1 MSKQYDGEGFMST
14 PLEGAGARPKDS
26 YHPDSED
33 NEVRFRAADEEYQR
47 LKADFARIARD
58 RRLNSHSRSDSSR
71 SSSPLGRQPQKRATN
86 LPKFRIATFYA
97 SHVELWFNQIE
108 TQFALHQIDDD
119 DERYSLTCAALSGEI
134 ASDVRDV
141 LLQPFR
147 SNKYDSLKAILI
159 ERRGLTTPARVNKVI
174 SGEKIGSDIP
184 SRFLRRLQKTAG
196 FGTKAVVGKAVIRQ
210 AFIRQMPAS
219 IRAHLATQP
228 DSASLESLAV
238 LADRALAAEQ
248 DVEESKPGVA
258 EIKVDETSK
267 LVGLLEDLSKR
278 IKKLETVTTA
288 ERKRNKGRGRANN
301 YAHAPAFAP
310 NVQASGFISNQ
321 HSQYRDVKYNVRPFA
336 PPPQAPQNNV
346 AQPTDTATAQVCY
359 YHHTYGEKARLCSEP
374 CSYYVSLGQREVA
387 NIALSH
393 SKLLYV
399 ADKGHKC
406 RYLIDTGA
414 AVSVLPKSCANRI
427 SGADSLPLVAANN
440 STINTYGNCKRV
452 VDVGLKREYPWTF
465 IVADVQQPII
475 GADFLIH
482 YNLLVDLRS
491 RCLRDMRTGLAIAAS
506 LSSVKPLSLNRVDT
520 VRNEYTKLLGQ
531 FPELTRPTTK
541 GEPVKHGI
549 THKIVTKGHP
559 VFARPRR
566 FAPDKLVTAK
576 REFDDMIKLGVI
588 EPSDSEWSSSLHM
601 VPKKNGDWRPCGD
614 YRSLNAQT
622 VPDRYPIPHIKDFTQ
637 RLAGSKKISKIDLV
651 RAYYQIPVE
660 PSDVH
665 KTAVTTPFGLFNFT
679 RTPFGLRN
687 SGQTFQ
693 RFIDH
698 MTRGLD
704 FVFVYLNDLLVTSPD
719 HKTHKKHLRILFTR
733 LSEYRIIIGPEKC
746 QFGTS
751 ELSFLGHQVCA
762 EGISPLPS
770 AVDAIVNFN
779 KPEKQRALRR
789 YLGMVNY
796 YHRFIPHCAAK
807 LTPLNNLLTS
817 ANEGHTRLSPKSNF
831 DLKWNKEA
839 ESAFSESKQILAN
852 ATLLVHPDS
861 TAQLNITCDA
871 SDVAVGGV
879 LQQFLNG
886 MWQPLSFF
894 SKKLNP
900 AETRYSALDREL
912 LAVYATIK
920 HFRHNLER
928 RNFFVNTDHKPL
940 TFVMSSV
947 TERASL
953 QQTRHLAFIAEFT
966 TDIRYVKG
974 ETNFVADALSRPSV
988 SAIHDGPVI
997 DYKALSLDQAND
1009 AECTRLRHSTA
1020 STMNFKLLKSFDN
1033 QLIWCDVSTGH
1044 NRPYLTTKFR

>member
-1 MSKQYDGEGFMST
+1 MSKQYDSEGFMST

-33 NEVRFRAADEEYQR
+33 NEVRFRAADEEYQC

-58 RRLNSHSRSDSSR
+58 RRLSSHSRSDSSR

-97 SHVELWFNQIE
+97 SDVELWFNQIE

-119 DERYSLTCAALSGEI
+119 DERYSLTCAALFGEI

-141 LLQPFR
+141 LLQLFR

-159 ERRGLTTPARVNKVI
+159 ERRGLTTPERVNKVI

-278 IKKLETVTTA
+278 IKKLETVTTS

-301 YAHAPAFAP
+301 YVHVPAFAP
-310 NVQASGFISNQ
+310 NVQASRFISNQ
-321 HSQYRDVKYNVRPFA
+321 HSQYRDVKDNARPFA
-336 PPPQAPQNNV
+336 PPTNLQTTARPFVPPPNTQRNDAAETLNSADAP
-346 AQPTDTATAQVCY
+346 VCY
-359 YHHTYGEKARLCSEP
+359 FHQTFGDKARTCRSP
-374 CSYYVSLGQREVA
+374 CAFSLNCQ
-387 NIALSH
+387 
-393 SKLLYV
+393 

-414 AVSVLPKSCANRI
+414 AVSVLPKSCDNGI

-440 STINTYGNCKRV
+440 STIKTYGNCKCV

-491 RCLRDMRTGLAIAAS
+491 RCLRDMRAGLAIAAS
-506 LSSVKPLSLNRVDT
+506 LSSIKPLSLNRADT
-520 VRNEYTKLLGQ
+520 VQNEYTTLLGQ
-531 FPELTRPTTK
+531 FSELTRPTTK

-559 VFARPRR
+559 VFPRPRR
-566 FAPDKLVTAK
+566 LAPDKLVTAK

-588 EPSDSEWSSSLHM
+588 EPSDSEWSSALHM
-601 VPKKNGDWRPCGD
+601 VPKKNGVWRPCGD

-622 VPDRYPIPHIKDFTQ
+622 VPVRYPIPHIQDFTQ
-637 RLAGSKKISKIDLV
+637 RLAGSKFFSKIDLV

-698 MTRGLD
+698 VTRGLD
-704 FVFVYLNDLLVTSPD
+704 FVFVYLVTSPD
-719 HKTHKKHLRILFTR
+719 HKTHKKHLRILFAR
-733 LSEYRIIIGPEKC
+733 LSEYGIIIGPEKC

-751 ELSFLGHQVCA
+751 ELSFLGHCW
-762 EGISPLPS
+762 IH
-770 AVDAIVNFN
+770 
-779 KPEKQRALRR
+779 
-789 YLGMVNY
+789 
-796 YHRFIPHCAAK
+796 HR
-807 LTPLNNLLTS
+807 
-817 ANEGHTRLSPKSNF
+817 
-831 DLKWNKEA
+831 
-839 ESAFSESKQILAN
+839 
-852 ATLLVHPDS
+852 
-861 TAQLNITCDA
+861 
-871 SDVAVGGV
+871 
-879 LQQFLNG
+879 
-886 MWQPLSFF
+886 
-894 SKKLNP
+894 
-900 AETRYSALDREL
+900 
-912 LAVYATIK
+912 
-920 HFRHNLER
+920 
-928 RNFFVNTDHKPL
+928 
-940 TFVMSSV
+940 
-947 TERASL
+947 
-953 QQTRHLAFIAEFT
+953 
-966 TDIRYVKG
+966 
-974 ETNFVADALSRPSV
+974 
-988 SAIHDGPVI
+988 
-997 DYKALSLDQAND
+997 
-1009 AECTRLRHSTA
+1009 
-1020 STMNFKLLKSFDN
+1020 
-1033 QLIWCDVSTGH
+1033 
-1044 NRPYLTTKFR
+1044 